1 VKFLVDEMLQRLGSW
16 LRAAGYDTVIARDG
30 RDDYALLRQ
39 AIAEDR
45 LLVTRD
51 RELARHRRA
60 PGRVIL
66 LECENLDDCIREL
79 GARIEIDWLHHPFQR
94 CLICNTELVPADDAA
109 RARIPERARAR
120 LDEARYCPTCRKVY
134 WEGSH
139 VNRMR
144 QRLETWQ
151 GREESSEKVS
161 DSSDPQNH
169 RVMRSKR
176 RDSGL
181 Q

>member
-1 VKFLVDEMLQRLGSW
+1 MLQRLGSW

-45 LLVTRD
+45 LLITRD

-79 GARIEIDWLHHPFQR
+79 GERLDIDWLHRPFQR
-94 CLICNTELVPADDAA
+94 CLVCNTELVPADEAA
-109 RARIPERARAR
+109 RARIPAGARAHA
-120 LDEARYCPTCRKVY
+120 DEAWYCPVCRKVY

-139 VNRMR
+139 VDRMR
-144 QRLETWQ
+144 RRLEAWQ
-151 GREESSEKVS
+151 GA
-161 DSSDPQNH
+161 DS
-169 RVMRSKR
+169 
-176 RDSGL
+176 
-181 Q
+181 

>member
-1 VKFLVDEMLQRLGSW
+1 MKFLVDEMLQRLGSW

-39 AIAEDR
+39 AIDEDR

-66 LECENLDDCIREL
+66 LESDKLDDGIREL
-79 GARIEIDWLHHPFQR
+79 GEKLDIDWLHRPFQR
-94 CLICNTELVPADDAA
+94 CLVCNTELVPAGAEA
-109 RARIPERARAR
+109 RARIPERARQQADAA
-120 LDEARYCPTCRKVY
+120 LYCPKCRKVY

-139 VNRMR
+139 VDRMR
-144 QRLETWQ
+144 RRLEEWQ
-151 GREESSEKVS
+151 GR
-161 DSSDPQNH
+161 DS
-169 RVMRSKR
+169 R
-176 RDSGL
+176 
-181 Q
+181 